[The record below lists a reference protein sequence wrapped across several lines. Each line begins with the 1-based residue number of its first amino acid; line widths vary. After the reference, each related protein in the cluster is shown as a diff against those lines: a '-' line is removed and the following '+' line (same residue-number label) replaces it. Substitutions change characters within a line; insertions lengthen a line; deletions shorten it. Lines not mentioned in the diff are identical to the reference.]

1 MTTSI
6 VSWTSRVQLKRKKA
20 TSTVHTTQS
29 PRKWA
34 KEVPPPSKGRWPTT
48 WQSYYYMR
56 QTRCIFLMCPH
67 FTLCVFT
74 LLYEFP
80 HTTLYGA
87 RTPWTSSARSA
98 SRTTAS
104 ALVSCATR
112 VSSMSAPRAWSRYKK
127 KISTETETSTVSL
140 APSCYYTFVLIVPLC
155 YYTCV
160 LIAPSC
166 YYTCVLILPYHHYI
180 STTYLARS

>member
-74 LLYEFP
+74 LLYGFP
-80 HTTLYGA
+80 HTTIYG
-87 RTPWTSSARSA
+87 SSHYYIY
-98 SRTTAS
+98 
-104 ALVSCATR
+104 
-112 VSSMSAPRAWSRYKK
+112 VSS
-127 KISTETETSTVSL
+127 
-140 APSCYYTFVLIVPLC
+140 YYSV
-155 YYTCV
+155 
-160 LIAPSC
+160 
-166 YYTCVLILPYHHYI
+166 CVLILLYMHCHSSSSSSHLNPHPARNCVLRGLYVESATAPSVLHITLHLPQLFF
-180 STTYLARS
+180 LAPL